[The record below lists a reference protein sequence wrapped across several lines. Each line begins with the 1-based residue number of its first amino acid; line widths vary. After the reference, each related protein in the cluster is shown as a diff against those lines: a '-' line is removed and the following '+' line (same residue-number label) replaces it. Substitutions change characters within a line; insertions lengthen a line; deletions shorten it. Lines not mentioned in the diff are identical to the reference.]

1 MQGYET
7 ILVPIDIYSDYEL
20 VVEKAIAI
28 AGNSHKIHLLY
39 VAYPQTNVEPYG
51 LFLERDFSIL
61 KLPIIFYFLS
71 IFITQ
76 KNIN

>member
-28 AGNSHKIHLLY
+28 AGAGIKAIKRRCRK
-39 VAYPQTNVEPYG
+39 T
-51 LFLERDFSIL
+51 
-61 KLPIIFYFLS
+61 
-71 IFITQ
+71 
-76 KNIN
+76 